1 MDQKTWRTVL
11 QHSLLSVD
19 NADCEKYS
27 TLSYLLVEF
36 DSKLHKGLN
45 SELKSLYTA
54 VTRAKSKLWIYESDD
69 TKSYPMYHYW
79 LARKVATKDLAQTQ
93 NFANPSSQHEWKEQ
107 GDNFKKREMYTHAL
121 HCYKMSGNKTLYL
134 QREMEAYIIMS
145 GVADAQVSTEDG
157 YSEAAAFLLE
167 ANELCD
173 DPTYI
178 TKAAECLEQ
187 AMKYKEAALLYEKLG
202 EVCILFP
209 SLVF

>member
-1 MDQKTWRTVL
+1 MDPKTWRTIL
-11 QHSLLSVD
+11 SYSELSVD
-19 NADCEKYS
+19 EADCEKYS
-27 TLSYLLVEF
+27 TPSYLLVQFEA
-36 DSKLHKGLN
+36 KLHKGLN

-79 LARKVATKDLAQTQ
+79 LTREVATKDLAQTQ
-93 NFANPSSQHEWKEQ
+93 NFAISSSQHEWKEQ

-121 HCYKMSGNKTLYL
+121 HCYTMSGNETLYL

-145 GVADAQVSTEDG
+145 GVAQVSTEDR
-157 YSEAAAFLLE
+157 YREAAALLLKS
-167 ANELCD
+167 NELCD
-173 DPTYI
+173 DPMYI

-202 EVCILFP
+202 EVCILFL